1 MILSKCNTAQT
12 SMPHKFQ
19 PAMAS
24 RNNSSY
30 STFWPSNFST
40 GKKTSLYLSSKP
52 TVFSSFSYCKIVCKI
67 EVDTEKL
74 KRRLVKKGFMPTP
87 KIIHKLRKKE
97 IQKVNRKAK
106 KNPEKEPPP
115 RVKKIMEEEAL
126 FEKACREYEMLM
138 AELEDKAENP
148 SIDDGKFREK
158 DSVQSAGEE
167 FSVSDGELRKEEFCV
182 NDGTVTEMKFSLGDG
197 KFTAE
202 EFFAGDGKSSGE
214 GFSASGG
221 KFTGEEISVGDRKF
235 TGEEISVLDE
245 KFAVEEISVA
255 GRISGGDAF
264 SFSDGIYTEDGRK
277 FTEGISVSNRNFKE
291 EISIIDD
298 DGYGNGVD
306 NLFREMEE
314 ISVSDDGSDDDN
326 YDDNGVG
333 MEGTLR
339 GRTVEIEEKEDLNS
353 GVGTVWSE
361 RHEKT
366 RFSHWADK
374 GVKMEEKSLGRAMGI
389 ENSGLEYGVVNYRS
403 EQHEI
408 VRTTR
413 SYERVDRSVFSEELR
428 VIDIDNDL
436 DNKDDSQGV
445 KTEGKSGKFW
455 ERAREIENN
464 GVNSFRSERDGR
476 MRAIHADERMKGSV
490 SHIKF
495 TKRISV
501 TDGDGDG
508 DAKGV
513 QMKGRP
519 WERAGKTEKS
529 KGIKSG
535 LSKCMSG
542 RDGRMRAHRSDI
554 DERVNQED
562 LEDFREMLVKRGNV
576 ELQDLHWLLDD
587 ELGDD
592 KLGAGNENCSKQ
604 EVTERPRG
612 PIDEEK
618 QIQWLTER
626 LDSVNVKMPTWQLS
640 NLMHS
645 ARMKFTDGRLVK
657 IIQVLGDLGNWRKA
671 VEVVHWVHNR
681 KRYQYCKGRY
691 VYTTLLAVLGKA
703 RRPIEAL
710 NVFHAMR
717 EHISS
722 YPDMPA
728 YRCIATTLGQ
738 AGYLKELLN
747 IIDCLRTGPA
757 NLMKNVKFL
766 HWDPRLEPDVVVYN
780 AVMVASGKYELVHML
795 VEKMEK
801 AGLTPNALTY
811 KAIVRAFRKEK
822 KTDEAL
828 RAVEEMKCRGV
839 VPTASVYYELASCLC
854 SAGRWKDALFQVEN
868 LCKCPPVKP
877 LVVTFTGLIQCSA
890 EAGHIHDCVSIFKYM
905 QKFCTPNIGTVNVLI
920 KAYGENNMFQ
930 EAKAL
935 FEGVKKGRIGQQNLG
950 SNASRLSPD
959 TFTYNAMLEACAMA
973 GEWGYLDNVYK
984 QMILNGNSVDQN
996 RHAWL
1001 IVAASRAGKSH
1012 LLDHAFDQLIEQ
1024 GKIPHVSLYKE
1035 KICQSLQSEEYDKV
1049 INYINTMAKGSMEIS
1064 ETEWTELFKIT
1075 NCITKDRLRH
1085 LSDKVN
1091 SYVADDDL
1099 RSCIFSNLMKSL
1111 HLLCGLN
1118 TSLEPIKLINNLRMM
1133 KYDGQIHSYV
1143 NSMPL
1148 YSIGENEK
1156 VTINIRNRYIM
1167 DKIGMQNSKPCM
1179 KNDILNPFVSEEKDY
1194 DVDNFGDTNLPSA
1207 DKILMEWRQNVKKKG
1222 LVQC

>member
-40 GKKTSLYLSSKP
+40 
-52 TVFSSFSYCKIVCKI
+52 
-67 EVDTEKL
+67 DTEKL

-780 AVMVASGKYELVHML
+780 AVLNACVPWKEWKGAFWVLQQMRQNGLRPSCVTYGLAIEVMVASGKYELVHML

-868 LCKCPPVKP
+868 L
-877 LVVTFTGLIQCSA
+877 S
-890 EAGHIHDCVSIFKYM
+890 
-905 QKFCTPNIGTVNVLI
+905 
-920 KAYGENNMFQ
+920 YGENNMFQ

-1024 GKIPHVSLYKE
+1024 
-1035 KICQSLQSEEYDKV
+1035 
-1049 INYINTMAKGSMEIS
+1049 GSMEIS